1 MAELDVVTIIF
12 IYIAVF
18 CFLLFLLAF
27 GKVQG
32 GEWETVAQGVTKFSL
47 LIVVFATA
55 VLVIV
60 KLIGRK

>member
-1 MAELDVVTIIF
+1 MAELNVITIIL

-18 CFLLFLLAF
+18 CFLLFLLVF
-27 GKVQG
+27 GEVQG

-47 LIVVFATA
+47 LIVAFTTA